1 MSSSALNIGIV
12 GLPNVGKSTL
22 FNALTKKS
30 VPAENY
36 PFCTIDPSVGV
47 VAVPDERLQKLS
59 DFSVSAKT
67 VPGAVQFTDIAGLIK
82 GASEGEGLGNQFLSH
97 IRETDAIAEVVRIFE
112 DDNVIHV
119 DGKIDPLKDIEV
131 INLELVL
138 ADLQTVTKR
147 KNSLGKEFKAG
158 KKEAIIEH
166 GLIVKLLA
174 ALEAGKMAST
184 VAVDE
189 FEKPFLP
196 LLCLITAK
204 PFLYVLNKKAG
215 AKNLDESITDASGKQ
230 AQDPRWERLHKFFV
244 ETGAEH
250 VIVDAGIEQ
259 ELKDL
264 DELEK
269 MEMRGML
276 EDSASTQVGGA
287 NAADKSAIENISN
300 GRVVHNDGVN
310 ELIKKGYSILGLIT
324 YFTTGTDETRA
335 WTIKKGW
342 TAPEAGTAIHT
353 DFKEKF
359 VRAEIIEWDKL
370 LAAGSYGAARE
381 KGLLRTEGKDY
392 VVKDGE
398 VVEFKI

>member
-1 MSSSALNIGIV
+1 MSLSIGIV

-47 VAVPDERLQKLS
+47 VAVPDERLEKLTK
-59 DFSVSAKT
+59 FSLSEKT
-67 VPGAVQFTDIAGLIK
+67 VPAAVEFVDIAGLVK

-97 IRETDAIAEVVRIFE
+97 IRETDAIAQVVRIFE

-138 ADLQTVTKR
+138 ADLSTVTKR
-147 KNSLGKEFKAG
+147 KNSLGKEVKAG
-158 KKEAIIEH
+158 KKEAIIEM
-166 GLIVKLLA
+166 GLIERLLP
-174 ALEAGKMAST
+174 ALEAGKLAST
-184 VAVDE
+184 IIADE
-189 FEKPFLP
+189 FEAPYLRQ
-196 LLCLITAK
+196 LCLITSK

-215 AKNLDESITDASGKQ
+215 SKNLDEERGE
-230 AQDPRWERLHKFFV
+230 RWDRLLAFFK
-244 ETGAEH
+244 ETHAGY

-264 DELEK
+264 SELDK
-269 MEMRGML
+269 AEMRTGL
-276 EDSASTQVGGA
+276 GA
-287 NAADKSAIENISN
+287 HD
-300 GRVVHNDGVN
+300 DGTN
-310 ELIKKGYSILGLIT
+310 MLIKKGYEMLNLIT

-335 WTIKKGW
+335 WTIRKGW
-342 TAPEAGTAIHT
+342 TAPEAGTAIHG

-359 VRAEIIEWDKL
+359 VRAEVIEWDTL
-370 LAAGSYGAARE
+370 LNAGSYALARE
-381 KGLLRTEGKDY
+381 KGLLRTEGKEY
-392 VVKDGE
+392 VVKDGD
-398 VVEFKI
+398 VVEFKV